1 MSVAYVDSSVV
12 VAIAFGEPGAHD
24 LHERLRAF
32 TRIVASNLVE
42 AELRSVC
49 RREKREVSRVI
60 LDQVKWLAPARPLGP
75 EITRVLDAGY
85 VRGADCFHLAN
96 ALFLAPEGHG
106 VVFLTLDKRQR
117 DVAAAL
123 GFAT

>member
-1 MSVAYVDSSVV
+1 MVAYVDSSIL
-12 VAIAFGEPGAHD
+12 VAIAFDEPGAVAVRN
-24 LHERLRAF
+24 RLREFDVVLA
-32 TRIVASNLVE
+32 ANLVE

-49 RREKREVSRVI
+49 RRERREVSRVI
-60 LDQVKWLAPARPLGP
+60 LDQIEWIYASRPLGM
-75 EITRVLDAGY
+75 EIARVLEVGY

-96 ALFLAPEGHG
+96 ALFLAPDGDG
-106 VVFLTLDKRQR
+106 MVFLTLDKRQR